1 MTTGGVLPTRELAA
15 KLGSNPNSET
25 RAEVASSIG
34 AALDIA
40 GLTTAEKQV
49 AQEIVRSLAADVERQ
64 VRETLSKTVAANPDL
79 PPDVAKTLASDIASV
94 ANPVLTNATVLSDV
108 DLIEVI
114 RGGDEAKQIA
124 IARRPHVSSGVADA
138 LVDEGTEDVVV
149 AVVSNPGADLAE
161 PALGRALD
169 RFGDS
174 EKLQAPMINRATL
187 PVSIAERMVTMVS
200 EKLKDE
206 LVARHALPDD
216 VAADLVLDGRERAT
230 LRWCPRAKANRSR
243 TWLGNSSGMGGL
255 PTASSYGPLALAIS
269 HSSRPRCRYVV
280 VFRS

>member
-64 VRETLSKTVAANPDL
+64 VRETLSKAVAANPDL

-114 RGGDEAKQIA
+114 RGGDEAK
-124 IARRPHVSSGVADA
+124 RSRLSPSHVSSGVMMLCGRGD
-138 LVDEGTEDVVV
+138 GGRGRRCRFK
-149 AVVSNPGADLAE
+149 PRADLAE

-169 RFGDS
+169 RF
-174 EKLQAPMINRATL
+174 ET
-187 PVSIAERMVTMVS
+187 
-200 EKLKDE
+200 
-206 LVARHALPDD
+206 AR
-216 VAADLVLDGRERAT
+216 
-230 LRWCPRAKANRSR
+230 
-243 TWLGNSSGMGGL
+243 SSGSDDQSGD
-255 PTASSYGPLALAIS
+255 PSVS
-269 HSSRPRCRYVV
+269 C
-280 VFRS
+280 